1 MKKKLF
7 LVGCNS
13 FRKKLKLKIL
23 NISKEYIVK
32 MVELLNSFQILF
44 YAFLNKSCNQMF
56 FCFYVMQFLF
66 FFPFLK
72 INSSDLLLKIDIY
85 CRYWTFNS
93 KKMNC
98 WTFEQTISLIL
109 SLGNS
114 IFSSS
119 FKHCIEWFSPVDVV
133 TTCFDSKMWRR
144 LFQSGRVCRGGRELI
159 FPLEMFL
166 CYYLKNI

>member
-98 WTFEQTISLIL
+98 WTFEQTISLIF

-114 IFSSS
+114 IYSSN
-119 FKHCIEWFSPVDVV
+119 FKHCIEWFSPVDVDVV
-133 TTCFDSKMWRR
+133 TTCFDRKMWKCGAG
-144 LFQSGRVCRGGRELI
+144 FFKVGVCVVGGGSS
-159 FPLEMFL
+159 FFL
-166 CYYLKNI
+166 